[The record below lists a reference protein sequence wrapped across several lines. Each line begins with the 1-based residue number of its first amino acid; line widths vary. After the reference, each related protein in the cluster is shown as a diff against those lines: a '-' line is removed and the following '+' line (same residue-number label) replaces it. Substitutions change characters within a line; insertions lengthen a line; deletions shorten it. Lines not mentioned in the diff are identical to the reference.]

1 MLNPNFADL
10 AKSYGGY
17 GEVVLKT
24 NQFLNALER
33 AREAN
38 KPAILDL
45 RTDPKAITP
54 QTLE

>member
-1 MLNPNFADL
+1 
-10 AKSYGGY
+10 
-17 GEVVLKT
+17 VLKT

-38 KPAILDL
+38 KPAIIDL